1 MNKNEEEEREKWGE
15 DDEAAQR
22 SHWPFFFC
30 LGLLHSTFWG
40 IFSGFLFAYF
50 QGLSLRF
57 FWWKV
62 EGGGGFLRFFS
73 SVWSLETA
81 RRLLSDWRGLSR
93 ILGHFYGFSR
103 LVHAPRRPLS
113 PIPADLG
120 CCCCCNCCWFWING
134 KILVDSQGFSR
145 ILEDSLRFECKC
157 QATR

>member
-22 SHWPFFFC
+22 SHWPFFFFVLAFSILLFEGFFQDSYLLTFKAC
-30 LGLLHSTFWG
+30 LWDSFGG
-40 IFSGFLFAYF
+40 
-50 QGLSLRF
+50 R
-57 FWWKV
+57 WK
-62 EGGGGFLRFFS
+62 GGGFLRFFS